1 MKSLTMLWRVL
12 AQELGDTC
20 CVSTARDSLTVERRI
35 EGEGLSF
42 LGITLPNFGK
52 DLERGLDL
60 GYVADDMFLGFKRHA
75 GLPAF
80 LRGFL
85 QLIFDPLSGRL
96 VDCPDIDAIFA
107 VRQLT
112 LFFSKIEVPA
122 SQKRWD
128 AAMRGFVD
136 CEAEVKRSDSARTDS
151 QESKF
156 GQISGLLWN
165 EVLSRVDKALYD
177 DQEESSRVS
186 NPEWPFIIP
195 KHGPGATADRVR
207 GNAKFEFS
215 EWSERLESVF
225 PFVEYA
231 LPSWRYY
238 PHLDRVDF
246 REPGTERPVRVISVP
261 KTLKTPRIIAIEPSY
276 MQFMQQGVK
285 DRLVTEIRRDNLVS
299 PMFGYDDQSVNR
311 RLAMVGSLTGSLA
324 TLDLSEASDR
334 VSNQLVRLLAS
345 NFPHFGEA
353 LDATRSRKADVP
365 GKGVIRLSKF
375 ASMGSALT
383 FPIEAMVFMTVV
395 FIGIEKEL
403 NRPLTRRDIYLLRD
417 KVRVYGDDI
426 IVPTHYA
433 QSVTEALELF
443 GFKVNTA
450 KSFWTGR
457 FRESCGREFYMGE
470 DVSITRVRSI
480 VNTDTYVG
488 LPTSRR
494 HVREI
499 ESTVSLRNR
508 LYLAGLW
515 QTASWIDK
523 WLEPILRLYPTVQVR
538 LSDPWESPEVRSSIL
553 ARWSLLPFTLST
565 RVNTRVDPNLHTPVV
580 LGWEL
585 EEKIPTSVAS
595 DLGALMKTLPPREI
609 PFEDEQHL
617 ERAGRPTSVSMKR
630 RWRTPV

>member
-443 GFKVNTA
+443 GFKVNTT

>member
-1 MKSLTMLWRVL
+1 
-12 AQELGDTC
+12 
-20 CVSTARDSLTVERRI
+20 
-35 EGEGLSF
+35 
-42 LGITLPNFGK
+42 
-52 DLERGLDL
+52 
-60 GYVADDMFLGFKRHA
+60 
-75 GLPAF
+75 
-80 LRGFL
+80 
-85 QLIFDPLSGRL
+85 
-96 VDCPDIDAIFA
+96 
-107 VRQLT
+107 
-112 LFFSKIEVPA
+112 
-122 SQKRWD
+122 
-128 AAMRGFVD
+128 
-136 CEAEVKRSDSARTDS
+136 
-151 QESKF
+151 
-156 GQISGLLWN
+156 
-165 EVLSRVDKALYD
+165 
-177 DQEESSRVS
+177 
-186 NPEWPFIIP
+186 
-195 KHGPGATADRVR
+195 
-207 GNAKFEFS
+207 
-215 EWSERLESVF
+215 
-225 PFVEYA
+225 
-231 LPSWRYY
+231 
-238 PHLDRVDF
+238 
-246 REPGTERPVRVISVP
+246 
-261 KTLKTPRIIAIEPSY
+261 

-417 KVRVYGDDI
+417 KVRVYGDEI
-426 IVPTHYA
+426 IVPTHCA

-443 GFKVNTA
+443 GFKVNTT

>member
-515 QTASWIDK
+515 QTASWIEK